1 MSSPSPA
8 DVVRAVKSAH
18 ARIVTVTGVV
28 IGITLVLYFFSF
40 AQLIDRGYTGMV
52 WFLVISSVVMVLVL
66 CLLKRFSFAL
76 LKLFYGRRAAYR
88 PLLSVIRAADLDQDD
103 EVLVRRL
110 AADGVSR

>member
-1 MSSPSPA
+1 MSVSSPA

-18 ARIVTVTGVV
+18 GSIMTITGVV
-28 IGITLVLYFFSF
+28 IGIILVFYFFSF

-52 WFLVISSVVMVLVL
+52 WFQTISSVVMVIIL
-66 CLLKRFSFAL
+66 CTLKRFAFVL

-88 PLLSVIRAADLDQDD
+88 PLLSIIRAADLDQDD

-110 AADGVSR
+110 AAGGVSR